1 MVRKFLYI
9 VIGLVVL
16 VLVGFVLLRV
26 FAQDLTEI
34 AFVPS
39 AKFTDQPRLAAASYD
54 DPNMWLAR
62 PGMANDPARWMPSTS
77 ADAQATDA
85 AASEDGGQP
94 APTSA
99 KQAKEERVDAA
110 VFFVHPTGLVSR
122 TSWNASLDDDVSRQR
137 SRLFVQGMASPF
149 NASPDV
155 WAPRYRQAAIGA
167 FLTDAPEATQA
178 LDLAYRDVEQAFDT
192 FVKRIRPDQPIVLAG
207 HSQGAFHLRRLI
219 RDRIAGT
226 PLAKRIV
233 VAYVIGWPVSQA
245 RDLPLMG
252 MTACKDATSTGCVV
266 SWLSFADPPETEMLL
281 RAYARRRGLDGKEVG
296 DNPSFVCVNPISG
309 VENGKAEARDNLGT
323 LVPDLAKGTGT
334 LAPGVV
340 PAACGEDHLLHIGA
354 PPELEMGPY
363 VLPGNNY
370 HLYDITLFWSNL
382 RMDFARRV
390 KAFSAPIGEATP
402 KSRRARPK

>member
-1 MVRKFLYI
+1 MVRKFLYLI
-9 VIGLVVL
+9 IGLTVL
-16 VLVGFVLLRV
+16 VLVGFLLLRV

-39 AKFTDQPRLAAASYD
+39 AKFTDQPRLAPASYD

-62 PGMANDPARWMPSTS
+62 PGMKNDPARWMPGNL
-77 ADAQATDA
+77 AQVE
-85 AASEDGGQP
+85 ASEAAPEEDGS
-94 APTSA
+94 APTA
-99 KQAKEERVDAA
+99 TGVDADRKVDAA

-122 TSWNASLDDDVSRQR
+122 TSWNATLDDDVSRQR

-178 LDLAYRDVEQAFDT
+178 LDLAYRDVAQAFDT

-219 RDRIAGT
+219 RDKIAGT
-226 PLAKRIV
+226 PLAKRVV
-233 VAYVIGWPVSQA
+233 VAYVIGWPVSND

-252 MTACKDATSTGCVV
+252 MSACKDATSTDCVV
-266 SWLSFADPPETEMLL
+266 SWLSFADPSETEMLL
-281 RAYARRRGLDGKEVG
+281 NAYARRRGLDGKEVG
-296 DNPSFVCVNPISG
+296 PDASFVCVNPISG
-309 VENGKAEARDNLGT
+309 KENGTAPAAQNLGT
-323 LVPDLAKGTGT
+323 LVPDLTKGTGT
-334 LAPGVV
+334 LAPDVV
-340 PAACGEDHLLHIGA
+340 PAACGADHLLHIG
-354 PPELEMGPY
+354 PPPDLDMGPY

-382 RMDFARRV
+382 RADFARRV
-390 KAFSAPIGEATP
+390 DAFA
-402 KSRRARPK
+402 ARSGRTCRPVTQEN

>member
-1 MVRKFLYI
+1 MARKFLYI
-9 VIGLVVL
+9 VSGLVVL
-16 VLVGFVLLRV
+16 VLAGFVFLRV

-54 DPNMWLAR
+54 DPEMWLAR
-62 PGMANDPARWMPSTS
+62 PGMAKDPARWMP
-77 ADAQATDA
+77 ANFAQVEASDA
-85 AASEDGGQP
+85 ADDRAETVPAASP
-94 APTSA
+94 AAEPA
-99 KQAKEERVDAA
+99 KKVDAA

-122 TSWNASLDDDVSRQR
+122 TSWNATLDDDVSRQR
-137 SRLFVQGMASPF
+137 SRLFVQGMASAF

-178 LDLAYRDVEQAFDT
+178 LDLAYRDVAQAFDT
-192 FVKRIRPDQPIVLAG
+192 FLEHVRPDQPIVLAG

-226 PLAKRIV
+226 PLARRIAA
-233 VAYVIGWPVSQA
+233 AYVIGWPVSVD

-252 MTACKDATSTGCVV
+252 MPACKDASSTGCVV
-266 SWLSFADPPETEMLL
+266 SYLSFADPPETEMLL
-281 RAYARRRGLDGKEVG
+281 RAYARRRGLDGQEVG
-296 DNPSFVCVNPISG
+296 ANPEFVCVNPISG
-309 VENGKAEARDNLGT
+309 VEGGSAPARDNLGT
-323 LVPDLAKGTGT
+323 LVPDIAQGTGS

-340 PAACGEDHLLHIGA
+340 PAKCGPDHLLHIGP
-354 PPELEMGPY
+354 PPELDMGPY

-370 HLYDITLFWSNL
+370 HLYDMTLFWSNL
-382 RMDFARRV
+382 RADFTRRV
-390 KAFSAPIGEATP
+390 TAFE
-402 KSRRARPK
+402 ARPAKR

>member
-1 MVRKFLYI
+1 MARKFLYI
-9 VIGLVVL
+9 ISGLVVL
-16 VLVGFVLLRV
+16 VLAGFILLRV

-39 AKFTDQPRLAAASYD
+39 AKFTEQPRLAPASYD
-54 DPNMWLAR
+54 DPDMWLAR
-62 PGMANDPARWMPSTS
+62 PGMAKDPARWMPENF
-77 ADAQATDA
+77 AQVQ
-85 AASEDGGQP
+85 ASEAADDGAQTVP
-94 APTSA
+94 ATQSG
-99 KQAKEERVDAA
+99 ETVDAA

-122 TSWNASLDDDVSRQR
+122 TSWNATLDDDVSRQR

-178 LDLAYRDVEQAFDT
+178 LDLAYRDVAQAFDT
-192 FVKRIRPDQPIVLAG
+192 FLKHVRPDQPIVLAG

-226 PLAKRIV
+226 PLARRIAA
-233 VAYVIGWPVSQA
+233 AYVIGWPVSVA

-252 MTACKDATSTGCVV
+252 MPACKDATSTGCVV

-281 RAYARRRGLDGKEVG
+281 RAYARRRGLDGQEVG
-296 DNPSFVCVNPISG
+296 VDPEFVCTNPISG
-309 VENGKAEARDNLGT
+309 VAGGSAPAKDNLGT
-323 LVPDLAKGTGT
+323 LVPDLMRGTGT
-334 LAPGVV
+334 LAAGVV
-340 PAACGEDHLLHIGA
+340 PAKCGDDHLLHIGP
-354 PPELEMGPY
+354 PPELDMGPY

-370 HLYDITLFWSNL
+370 HLYDMTLFWSNL
-382 RMDFARRV
+382 RADFARRV
-390 KAFSAPIGEATP
+390 EAFKAGQ
-402 KSRRARPK
+402 KKL

>member
-9 VIGLVVL
+9 IIGLVVV
-16 VLVGFVLLRV
+16 VLAVFVLLRV

-39 AKFTDQPRLAAASYD
+39 AKFTDQPQLAAASYD

-62 PGMANDPARWMPSTS
+62 PGMANDPVRWMPANFADVQSSES
-77 ADAQATDA
+77 ASDFDDERAPS
-85 AASEDGGQP
+85 ASKEP
-94 APTSA
+94 A
-99 KQAKEERVDAA
+99 EEKVDAA

-122 TSWNASLDDDVSRQR
+122 SSWNASLDDDVSRQR

-149 NASPDV
+149 NASSDV

-178 LDLAYRDVEQAFDT
+178 LDLAYRDVAQAFDT
-192 FVKRIRPDQPIVLAG
+192 FVRRIRPNQPIVLAG

-219 RDRIAGT
+219 RDKIAGT
-226 PLAKRIV
+226 PLAKRIA
-233 VAYVIGWPVSQA
+233 VAYVIGWPVSEA

-252 MTACKDATSTGCVV
+252 MTACKDATSTGCVI

-281 RAYARRRGLDGKEVG
+281 RAYARRLGLDGHAVG

-309 VENGKAEARDNLGT
+309 SENGIAQAKDNLGT
-323 LVPDLAKGTGT
+323 LIPDLAKGTGT
-334 LAPGVV
+334 LSPGVV
-340 PAACGEDHLLHIGA
+340 PAACGKDHLLHIGP

-370 HLYDITLFWSNL
+370 HLYDMTLFWSNL
-382 RMDFARRV
+382 RSDFAHRV
-390 KAFSAPIGEATP
+390 KAFSPN
-402 KSRRARPK
+402 SR

>member
-9 VIGLVVL
+9 IIGLIVL
-16 VLVGFVLLRV
+16 VLVGFLLLRV

-39 AKFTDQPRLAAASYD
+39 AKFTDQPQLAAASYD

-62 PGMANDPARWMPSTS
+62 PGMANDPARWMPSAPGVQAS
-77 ADAQATDA
+77 DAADDQGEHNADARAPATD
-85 AASEDGGQP
+85 P
-94 APTSA
+94 
-99 KQAKEERVDAA
+99 KVDAA

-122 TSWNASLDDDVSRQR
+122 ASWNATLDDDVSRQR

-167 FLTDAPEATQA
+167 FLTDAPEATRA
-178 LDLAYRDVEQAFDT
+178 LDLAYRDVAQAFDT
-192 FVKRIRPDQPIVLAG
+192 FLKRIRPDQPIVLAG

-219 RDRIAGT
+219 RDKIAGT

-233 VAYVIGWPVSQA
+233 VAYVIGWPVSNA

-252 MTACKDATSTGCVV
+252 MSACKDANSTGCVV

-296 DNPSFVCVNPISG
+296 NDASFVCVNPITG
-309 VENGKAEARDNLGT
+309 VENGKAGAKDNLGT
-323 LVPDLAKGTGT
+323 LVPDIAKGTGALT
-334 LAPGVV
+334 PGVV
-340 PAACGEDHLLHIGA
+340 PAACGDDHLLHIG
-354 PPELEMGPY
+354 PPPTLDMGPY

-370 HLYDITLFWSNL
+370 HLYDVTLFWANL
-382 RMDFARRV
+382 RADFTRRV
-390 KAFSAPIGEATP
+390 VAFSATRHAAKP
-402 KSRRARPK
+402 KR

>member
-9 VIGLVVL
+9 IIGLVVL
-16 VLVGFVLLRV
+16 VLAAFVLLRV

-54 DPNMWLAR
+54 DPDMWLSR
-62 PGMANDPARWMPSTS
+62 PGMANDPVRWMP
-77 ADAQATDA
+77 DNFAQVQ
-85 AASEDGGQP
+85 ASEAADEAGELVP
-94 APTSA
+94 APAVTA
-99 KQAKEERVDAA
+99 PADPKIDAA

-122 TSWNASLDDDVSRQR
+122 SSWNATLDDDVSRQR

-178 LDLAYRDVEQAFDT
+178 LDLAYGDVAQAFAT
-192 FVKRIRPDQPIVLAG
+192 FVKRIRPDQPIVLVG

-219 RDRIAGT
+219 RDKIAGT
-226 PLAKRIV
+226 SLAKRIV
-233 VAYVIGWPVSQA
+233 VAYVIGWPVSNA

-252 MTACKDATSTGCVV
+252 MSACKEAISTGCVV

-296 DNPSFVCVNPISG
+296 SDASFVCVNPITG
-309 VENGKAEARDNLGT
+309 VENGKADAAANLGT
-323 LVPDLAKGTGT
+323 LVPDLAKGTGSLT
-334 LAPGVV
+334 PGVV
-340 PAACGEDHLLHIGA
+340 PAACGSDHLLHIGS
-354 PPELEMGPY
+354 PPDLEMGPY

-370 HLYDITLFWSNL
+370 HLYDMTLFWSNL
-382 RMDFARRV
+382 RVDFARRV
-390 KAFSAPIGEATP
+390 GAFSDAGQETRI
-402 KSRRARPK
+402 K

>member
-9 VIGLVVL
+9 IIGLVVL
-16 VLVGFVLLRV
+16 VLAVFVLLRV

-39 AKFTDQPRLAAASYD
+39 AKFTDQPELAAATYD
-54 DPNMWLAR
+54 NPNMWLSR
-62 PGMANDPARWMPSTS
+62 PGMANDPVRWMPSNF
-77 ADAQATDA
+77 ADVQATEAAGDDEGERVP
-85 AASEDGGQP
+85 AASQSSIGE
-94 APTSA
+94 
-99 KQAKEERVDAA
+99 KVDAA

-149 NASPDV
+149 NTSPDV

-178 LDLAYRDVEQAFDT
+178 LDLAYRDVAQAFDT
-192 FVKRIRPDQPIVLAG
+192 FLKRIRPDQPIVLAG

-219 RDRIAGT
+219 RDKIAGT
-226 PLAKRIV
+226 PTAKRIA
-233 VAYVIGWPVSQA
+233 VAYVIGWPVSEA

-252 MTACKDATSTGCVV
+252 MGACKDAASTGCVV

-281 RAYARRRGLDGKEVG
+281 RAYARRRGLDGQEVG
-296 DNPSFVCVNPISG
+296 DDPSFVCVNPISG
-309 VENGKAEARDNLGT
+309 VENGKAEAKDNLGT
-323 LVPDLAKGTGT
+323 LVPDITKGTGT
-334 LAPGVV
+334 LSAGVV
-340 PAACGEDHLLHIGA
+340 PAVCGADHLLHIGA

-370 HLYDITLFWSNL
+370 HLYDMTLFWSNL
-382 RMDFARRV
+382 RADFAHRV
-390 KAFSAPIGEATP
+390 NTFRQAP
-402 KSRRARPK
+402 

>member
-1 MVRKFLYI
+1 MARKFLYI
-9 VIGLVVL
+9 VIGLTVL
-16 VLVGFVLLRV
+16 VMAVFFALRI
-26 FAQDLTEI
+26 FASDLTEI

-62 PGMANDPARWMPSTS
+62 PGMANDPTRWLPPNF
-77 ADAQATDA
+77 ADPQATDT
-85 AASEDGGQP
+85 ASEAAGDDTAP
-94 APTSA
+94 AATEA
-99 KQAKEERVDAA
+99 KVDAA

-122 TSWNASLDDDVSRQR
+122 TSWNATLDDDVSRQR
-137 SRLFVQGMASPF
+137 SRLFVQGMASAF

-178 LDLAYRDVEQAFDT
+178 LDLAYRDVAQAFDT
-192 FVKRIRPDQPIVLAG
+192 FVKDIGPNQPIVLAG

-219 RDRIAGT
+219 RDKIAGT

-233 VAYVIGWPVSQA
+233 VAYVIGWPVSEA

-252 MTACKDATSTGCVV
+252 MPACKQATSTGCVA
-266 SWLSFADPPETEMLL
+266 SWLTFADPPETEMLL
-281 RAYARRRGLDGKEVG
+281 RAYSRRRGLDGQPVG

-309 VENGKAEARDNLGT
+309 TEGGSADARDNLGT
-323 LVPDLAKGTGT
+323 LVPDIMHGTGT
-334 LAPGVV
+334 LVPGVI
-340 PAACGEDHLLHIGA
+340 PAKCGPDHLLHIGS
-354 PPELEMGPY
+354 PPELDMGPY

-370 HLYDITLFWSNL
+370 HLYDMTLFWSNL
-382 RMDFARRV
+382 RADFARRTGS
-390 KAFSAPIGEATP
+390 FNSP
-402 KSRRARPK
+402 R

>member
-9 VIGLVVL
+9 IIGLVVL
-16 VLVGFVLLRV
+16 VLGGFLLLRV
-26 FAQDLTEI
+26 FAQDLSEI

-39 AKFTDQPRLAAASYD
+39 AKFTDQPQLAAASYD

-62 PGMANDPARWMPSTS
+62 PGMKNDPARWMP
-77 ADAQATDA
+77 ANMAQVQ
-85 AASEDGGQP
+85 ASEAAEPDAERTP
-94 APTSA
+94 AAPASSTPTPSTVA
-99 KQAKEERVDAA
+99 KVDAA

-122 TSWNASLDDDVSRQR
+122 TSWNATLDDDVSRQR

-178 LDLAYRDVEQAFDT
+178 LDLAYRDVAQAFDT
-192 FVKRIRPDQPIVLAG
+192 FLKRIRPDQPIVLAG

-219 RDRIAGT
+219 RDKIAGT

-233 VAYVIGWPVSQA
+233 VAYVIGWPVSNA

-252 MTACKDATSTGCVV
+252 MTACKDAVSNGCVV

-296 DNPSFVCVNPISG
+296 TDASFVCVNPITG
-309 VENGKAEARDNLGT
+309 VENGKANAKDNLGT
-323 LVPDLAKGTGT
+323 LVPDITKGTGE
-334 LAPGVV
+334 LIPSVV
-340 PAACGEDHLLHIGA
+340 PAACGEDHLLHIG
-354 PPELEMGPY
+354 PSPELDMGPY

-370 HLYDITLFWSNL
+370 HLYDVTLFWSNL
-382 RMDFARRV
+382 RADFARRV
-390 KAFSAPIGEATP
+390 SALSAARSVAKP
-402 KSRRARPK
+402 KR

>member
-9 VIGLVVL
+9 MAGVVVL
-16 VLVGFVLLRV
+16 LLAGAVALRL

-39 AKFTDQPRLAAASYD
+39 AKFTDQPGLAAASYD
-54 DPNMWLAR
+54 DPAMWLAR
-62 PGMANDPARWMPSTS
+62 PGLKERDAARWMPDGYQGK
-77 ADAQATDA
+77 DA
-85 AASEDGGQP
+85 P
-94 APTSA
+94 
-99 KQAKEERVDAA
+99 VHAA

-122 TSWNASLDDDVSRQR
+122 EAWNASLDDQVSLQR

-178 LDLAYRDVEQAFDT
+178 LDLAYRDVLQAFDT
-192 FVKRIRPDQPIVLAG
+192 FVKTVDPKEPIVLAG

-219 RDRIAGT
+219 RDRVSGT
-226 PLAKRIV
+226 PLAGRIV
-233 VAYVIGWPVSQA
+233 AAYVIGWPVSVQ

-252 MTACKDATSTGCVV
+252 MPACKDAASTGCVV

-281 RAYARRRGLDGKEVG
+281 KAYGRRLGLDGRPVG
-296 DNPSFVCVNPISG
+296 SDPDFVCVDPISG
-309 VENGKAEARDNLGT
+309 KEDGKSEAKDNLGT
-323 LVPDLAKGTGT
+323 VVPDLATGTGALT
-334 LAPGVV
+334 AGAV
-340 PAACGEDHLLHIGA
+340 PARCGEDHLLHIGP
-354 PPELEMGPY
+354 PPELDMGPY

-370 HLYDITLFWSNL
+370 HLYDITLFWANL
-382 RMDFARRV
+382 RADFARRV
-390 KAFSAPIGEATP
+390 HAFEA
-402 KSRRARPK
+402 SRAHRQR

>member
-1 MVRKFLYI
+1 MARKFLYI
-9 VIGLVVL
+9 VTGLVVL
-16 VLVGFVLLRV
+16 VLLAFLALRI

-39 AKFTDQPRLAAASYD
+39 AKFTDQPKLAEASYD
-54 DPNMWLAR
+54 DPDMWLAR
-62 PGMANDPARWMPSTS
+62 PGMKNDAARWLPS
-77 ADAQATDA
+77 DFAQVQASE
-85 AASEDGGQP
+85 AASEGADEAAP
-94 APTSA
+94 AVTAES
-99 KQAKEERVDAA
+99 KVDAA

-122 TSWNASLDDDVSRQR
+122 SSWNASLDDQVSRQR

-155 WAPRYRQAAIGA
+155 WAPRYRQAAVGA

-178 LDLAYRDVEQAFDT
+178 LDLAYRDVAQAFDT
-192 FVKRIRPDQPIVLAG
+192 FVKSIGPGQPIVLAG

-226 PLAKRIV
+226 PLAKRIA
-233 VAYVIGWPVSQA
+233 VAYIIGWPVSND

-252 MTACKDATSTGCVV
+252 MPACKDATSTGCVV

-281 RAYARRRGLDGKEVG
+281 RAYARRRGLDGQEVG
-296 DNPSFVCVNPISG
+296 ADPSFVCVNPISG
-309 VENGKAEARDNLGT
+309 VEDGKAAARENLGT
-323 LVPDLAKGTGT
+323 LVPDLAQGTGT

-340 PAACGEDHLLHIGA
+340 PAQCGKDHLLHIGA
-354 PPELEMGPY
+354 PPDLDMGPY

-370 HLYDITLFWSNL
+370 HLYDITLFWANL
-382 RMDFARRV
+382 RADLARRV
-390 KAFSAPIGEATP
+390 GAFSA
-402 KSRRARPK
+402 K